1 MSIDT
6 IQVRV
11 TAIAEVAPA
20 IREFTLAPVGGELLP
35 FSPGSH
41 VVVEMPAEP
50 RPHRNAYSLLSD
62 PRESGS
68 YRIAVRRQETS
79 RGGSIYMHES
89 VAVGDELSIT
99 PPANLFS
106 PAWSARKH
114 LLVAGG
120 VGITPFM
127 SYLPE
132 LERRGANFE
141 LHYLYRSSSTGAY
154 REQLEQTLGE
164 RCFLYDSEAG
174 NRCELGTLLADQP
187 RGTHVYICGPETLI
201 AGVHEVAQSLGWPES
216 HIHYEAFAAPQPGN
230 PFEVELA
237 RSGVTLNVDADSS
250 LLEVLEGAQVQV
262 PNLCRGGVCGQCQTR
277 VLSGDVEHRDE
288 FLSAAEREQGESIM
302 PCVSRAAGKRLVIDL

>member
-11 TAIAEVAPA
+11 TAIAEVSPA
-20 IREFTLAPVGGELLP
+20 IREFTLAPIDGELLP

-68 YRIAVRRQETS
+68 YRIAVRRQENS
-79 RGGSIYMHES
+79 RGGSIYMHDS

-201 AGVHEVAQSLGWPES
+201 AGVREVAQSLGWPES
-216 HIHYEAFAAPQPGN
+216 HIHYEAFAAPQPGS

-288 FLSAAEREQGESIM
+288 FLSAAEREQGECIM